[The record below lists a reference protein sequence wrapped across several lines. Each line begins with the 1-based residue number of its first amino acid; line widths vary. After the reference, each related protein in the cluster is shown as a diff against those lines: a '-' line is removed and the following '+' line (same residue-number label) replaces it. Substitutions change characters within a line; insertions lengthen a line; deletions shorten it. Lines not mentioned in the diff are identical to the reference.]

1 MASDVTMAGLAWLG
15 LKDDAETFIS
25 KCLYANHREVGHLS
39 QSQCMDFGRC
49 CQGEPVD
56 RGQPIASVLQIGTTH
71 GSGTS
76 HVLIEDI
83 PQRRYPPDDQ
93 FFPGYAEVVFQQVLP
108 YGFDRS

>member
-1 MASDVTMAGLAWLG
+1 MASDVTMAGLARLG
-15 LKDDAETFIS
+15 RKDDAETFIS
-25 KCLYANHREVGHLS
+25 KCLYANHREVGLL
-39 QSQCMDFGRC
+39 SQCMDFGRC

-56 RGQPIASVLQIGTTH
+56 RGQPIASVLQISVTR

-83 PQRRYPPDDQ
+83 PQLRYPPDDQ

-108 YGFDRS
+108 SGFDRS